1 MAEPEIYLEK
11 LSAFS
16 RMLRLEGLPISP
28 KETED
33 AARLL
38 ISLGMADRTQVKT
51 ALRTVYAKS
60 REEQLSFDRCF
71 DGFFLTEEQMRQ
83 QAEAARQRQQEL
95 EQHRQEA
102 QEELQLNGQ
111 PMDLSDTQREV
122 YAAMPE
128 ESRQRLRN
136 FMDKYRGTAERN
148 PKLYGEFIHSVFT
161 RTLLEQ
167 QMLLENAG
175 MGAQEADPE
184 IGILYRDISQFKDT
198 EIPKAIELIQA
209 VARQI
214 NGELAAK
221 RQRGGHTGQLDFR
234 RTIRKG
240 LQTGGSLNRL
250 AYKRRRA
257 HRRQLVML
265 CDVSGSMVQFSEFA
279 LRFIQSLNQVS
290 DSSRTFLFF
299 GVHGGGGCLP
309 AAKYGFVPGLC
320 ARQRHLWPGHGFGV
334 GPGAAVRPAAPGAG
348 QQHHAAD
355 PHRRKVHRL
364 RPGGGGYAGGQAPLR
379 TGTVPESHP
388 GKQVVLPAKCPDPG
402 PGVPHGAVQHPAG
415 TGSGLPQA
423 DPELKPD
430 ALCNK
435 KQKTGAV
442 HSMDGMYCSRYFC
455 RGDVIGRGQ
464 RDRIGRFLG

>member
-38 ISLGMADRTQVKT
+38 ISLGLADRTPVKT

-240 LQTGGSLNRL
+240 LQTGGSLYRL

-290 DSSRTFLFF
+290 DSSRTFLFSESMVEADAF
-299 GVHGGGGCLP
+299 QLQNMDLFRGYVRDSGI
-309 AAKYGFVPGLC
+309 YGRGTDLGSALEQLC
-320 ARQRHLWPGHGFGV
+320 A
-334 GPGAAVRPAAPGAG
+334 
-348 QQHHAAD
+348 
-355 PHRRKVHRL
+355 L
-364 RPGGGGYAGGQAPLR
+364 RPPVLGSSTTLLILTDGKSIDLGRAAEAMQEAKRRCGRVLCLNPIPENKWSYLRSVQTLGQVCPMVPCSTLR
-379 TGTVPESHP
+379 
-388 GKQVVLPAKCPDPG
+388 
-402 PGVPHGAVQHPAG
+402 
-415 TGSGLPQA
+415 
-423 DPELKPD
+423 EL
-430 ALCNK
+430 A
-435 KQKTGAV
+435 AA
-442 HSMDGMYCSRYFC
+442 C
-455 RGDVIGRGQ
+455 RRLTQ
-464 RDRIGRFLG
+464 N